1 MIQSNSNPSDSE
13 ISASSILKFGLKTG
27 VIAAVLSFGIFTNG
41 AALAAETPFAH
52 LAGSWA
58 GQGKITVQ
66 NGSSER
72 IRCRGTYRAGET
84 GTTLT
89 ISLRCASDSYKF
101 ELASDVTYENG
112 NISGSWNE
120 SSRQVYGQLTG
131 RANANSITAQAST
144 VGVTAAISIATRG
157 NSQSVTIRSPG
168 SEISEIAVTM
178 ARAGR

>member
-13 ISASSILKFGLKTG
+13 TSPSSILKAGLKAG
-27 VIAAVLSFGIFTNG
+27 AIAAALSFGIFTRG

-101 ELASDVTYENG
+101 ELASDVTYDNG
-112 NISGSWNE
+112 SISGSWNE
-120 SSRQVYGQLTG
+120 SSRQVYGQLSG
-131 RANANSITAQAST
+131 RATANSISAQASA
-144 VGVTAAISIATRG
+144 VGVTASISIATRG

-168 SEISEIAVTM
+168 SEISEISVTM

>member
-1 MIQSNSNPSDSE
+1 MNQSHSTPSDSE
-13 ISASSILKFGLKTG
+13 TSAPGILKAGLKTG
-27 VIAAVLSFGIFTNG
+27 ALAAVLSFGIFTHG
-41 AALAAETPFAH
+41 GALAAETPFAH

-84 GTTLT
+84 GTSLT

-101 ELASDVTYENG
+101 ELASDVTYDNG

-120 SSRQVYGQLTG
+120 TSRSVYGQISG
-131 RANANSITAQAST
+131 RANANSITAQASA